1 MIYQQSMGKRSSI
14 ATVIA
19 LALMGAPQVY
29 AQEEGAEKENSASQE
44 DQLVVTASGFKQN
57 KKYAPASISVID
69 KKSFEKQNS
78 RDVAEAVQDVSGVFV
93 SSGAGSEVSGD
104 IMIRGMDSS
113 YTSFMV
119 NSIKQ
124 NTGE

>member
-29 AQEEGAEKENSASQE
+29 AQEEGGEKENSASQE

-93 SSGAGSEVSGD
+93 SSGAGSEVSG
-104 IMIRGMDSS
+104 IS
-113 YTSFMV
+113 
-119 NSIKQ
+119 
-124 NTGE
+124 